1 MTLPRDELNLPHLF
15 FQCRSEFLAEEASK
29 AKEYFAGLGV
39 QKFYLDEA
47 RWARYIAEQV
57 LLLDPASVF
66 EFGCNRGRN
75 LVEINK
81 LNADVRLAGVDVNPD
96 AVAWGREQ
104 HGLDLHVGDESFLG
118 AMEDQ
123 AFDVTFTLS
132 VLDHLPD
139 PRPVLR
145 ELIRVARKGVILLEP
160 WLGQEGKLV
169 QALDCTSGISEDA
182 EPYEY
187 SWDYVRLVQDL
198 APKRAVSWQNYDMGP
213 GSMKRWWSASYY
225 LFVIR

>member
-1 MTLPRDELNLPHLF
+1 MTLPREGLNLPDLLF
-15 FQCRSEFLAEEASK
+15 QRPSEFLTDEAIR

-47 RWARYIAEQV
+47 HWARYIAEQV
-57 LLLDPASVF
+57 LVLDPASIF

-75 LVEINK
+75 LVEISK
-81 LNADVRLAGVDVNPD
+81 LDADVRLAGIDVNAD
-96 AVAWGREQ
+96 AVAWGRHR
-104 HGLDLHVGDESFLG
+104 HGLDLRVGDESLLG
-118 AMEDQ
+118 TMEDH

-132 VLDHLPD
+132 VLDHLPE

-160 WLGQEGKLV
+160 WLGQEGKV
-169 QALDCTSGISEDA
+169 IQALDSPCGEFEDA
-182 EPYEY
+182 EPHEY
-187 SWDYVRLVQDL
+187 SWDYVRLVQEL
-198 APKRAVSWQNYDMGP
+198 APGRRVSWQNYDMGP
-213 GSMKRWWSASYY
+213 GSMKRWWSASYC